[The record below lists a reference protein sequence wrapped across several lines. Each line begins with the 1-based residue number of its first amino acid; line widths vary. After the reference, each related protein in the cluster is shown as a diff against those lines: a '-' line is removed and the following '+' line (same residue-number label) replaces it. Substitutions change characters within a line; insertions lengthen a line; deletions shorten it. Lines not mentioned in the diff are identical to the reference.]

1 MILRREAKHV
11 NHGKQ
16 GSIFKVQEVGPTTLG
31 PFPSKHRLEME
42 NHYVNCKWVFDVEK
56 THRLVDIPKKGTVM
70 SRADQSQN
78 GRFEKILR

>member
-1 MILRREAKHV
+1 MGNRVQSLK
-11 NHGKQ
+11 
-16 GSIFKVQEVGPTTLG
+16 FKRWGPPPWG

-56 THRLVDIPKKGTVM
+56 THRLVDIPKKRTVM